1 MIPRLRFAALC
12 AVALA
17 HPASGC
23 DSGSEHL
30 GPPRRFVLA
39 DTVTLTLPVE
49 SAWIRTVEDEHLL
62 LEHDG
67 LVLRVQEVRS
77 DAGSTSRSTESV
89 ADALSTR
96 YALGEQTGTL
106 THAECRFA
114 SVDGAQCVTG
124 TFELAGV
131 LWARRGAVLE
141 TDGHVVWIDVAGP
154 AARAEE
160 VEAWSEVL
168 AHHGSMERTGAG
180 ERG

>member
-1 MIPRLRFAALC
+1 MTSQLRFAAHSAL
-12 AVALA
+12 ALA
-17 HPASGC
+17 HLASAC

-39 DTVTLTLPVE
+39 DTVMLTLPVE
-49 SAWIRTVEDEHLL
+49 AAWIRAVEDERLL

-89 ADALSTR
+89 ADALTTR
-96 YALGEQTGTL
+96 YALGEQTGAFS
-106 THAECRFA
+106 HAECRFA
-114 SVDGAQCVTG
+114 SVDGAQCLTG

-141 TDGHVVWIDVAGP
+141 TDGHIVWVDVVGPADRAADVQSWSELLSQRASVAGG
-154 AARAEE
+154 
-160 VEAWSEVL
+160 V
-168 AHHGSMERTGAG
+168 
-180 ERG
+180 

>member
-1 MIPRLRFAALC
+1 MIPRQRLAALL
-12 AVALA
+12 ALALA

-23 DSGSEHL
+23 GSGSEHL

-49 SAWIRTVEDEHLL
+49 SAWVRTVESERLL

-89 ADALSTR
+89 ADALSAR

-114 SVDGAQCVTG
+114 SVDGAQCLTG
-124 TFELAGV
+124 TLELAGV

-141 TDGHVVWIDVAGP
+141 TDGHIVWVDVVGPADRAADVESWSELLSRRASVAGG
-154 AARAEE
+154 
-160 VEAWSEVL
+160 V
-168 AHHGSMERTGAG
+168 
-180 ERG
+180 